1 MQLYSGL
8 AYSASAKLIIEF
20 VQCIAFFFYSQSYAY
35 GVTCLSLTIEFC
47 LL

>member
-8 AYSASAKLIIEF
+8 AYSTSAKLIIEF
-20 VQCIAFFFYSQSYAY
+20 VQCIAFFYSQSYAY